1 MKLIGASLIIIGS
14 GAIGFVVA
22 KQFVLRVK
30 ELQELQTAL
39 QMLETEISYG
49 LTPLPQAFAKISK
62 SLSTSVAGLFLV
74 AQEELETGSTAQQ
87 AWQQAIKKIFS
98 ETALLES
105 DKDVL
110 VSLGHNLGQSASQD
124 QQKHLSLA
132 QHKLTNLHQQAVE
145 EKEQKVKLWRYLGV
159 LLGLFIVILIF

>member
-1 MKLIGASLIIIGS
+1 MKLIGASLIIMGS

-22 KQFVLRVK
+22 KQFILRVK

-49 LTPLPQAFAKISK
+49 LTPLPQAFAKITT
-62 SLSTSVAGLFLV
+62 SLSTSVAELFLV
-74 AQEELETGSTAQQ
+74 AQEELESGSTAQQ
-87 AWQQAIKKIFS
+87 AWQKAIDESFA
-98 ETALLES
+98 ETALIES

-110 VSLGHNLGQSASQD
+110 VSVGYNLGQSASQD
-124 QQKHLSLA
+124 QQKYLSLA
-132 QHKLTNLHQQAVE
+132 QHKLTNLYQQAVE

-159 LLGLFIVILIF
+159 LLGLFVVILIF